1 MAPFVVEAAETV
13 MTCPNCGQR
22 VRAEKTFGGFICPL
36 CHHKL
41 SGGHE
46 HKEGRRM
53 GPQSSDV
60 TRLLTEAAR
69 ADTFSEQQRLIG
81 EAEEAR
87 TQIAAQAARDR
98 EVDLARAV
106 VEERLTPVRVHE
118 HHTAATDW
126 LGEIDTAAP
135 ADAEREMIA
144 QGSVW
149 YAKLHAAVK
158 AHPDEVAQQALGMA
172 QRLAGRYGAGA
183 DAAETAFLDHVGS
196 LYARDQ
202 AAGIVS
208 VAASGVPQ
216 VGEPGNPEMGLQ
228 GPSEPAGLPLE
239 QTSSERAP
247 QIQALDGNTSGGGD
261 YDGWPSPLEMPQ
273 QDVDA
278 ANGDSGTQR
287 VARRPVTAA
296 AHGTGPHRLLVDD
309 HDPDAA
315 GPGDAGWTHPKGSV
329 VQVIDHYGPDEGG
342 DYWAVV
348 KHPGGP
354 RYRNEVSHIDPSK
367 LEPINERN
375 AMQQHTAA
383 CPECSGC
390 QACGGTHRVA
400 VRVTGAS
407 GLDQIDQTVDPHDA
421 PKATPYPTDVAFPW
435 EMPADSSQAISETEQ
450 QLAQREQLK
459 GANRRQLAE
468 RAAHQAAQQAYLR
481 VMSGQD
487 DSGWAGDMGAG
498 GVRPG
503 EQDGGNPG
511 NTFPGNIADADPVYG
526 NGGDNGNQPLRP
538 YGQDEAND
546 YTNNPGINWQP
557 GQPTQYDQGGRA
569 NVVGQPTARRRSDA
583 DPEIQRALA
592 FVRHRREL
600 LDAQG

>member
-1 MAPFVVEAAETV
+1 MAPFVVEAAESV
-13 MTCPNCGQR
+13 VTCPNCGQR
-22 VRAEKTFGGFICPL
+22 VRAAKTFGGFVCPL

-69 ADTFSEQQRLIG
+69 ADTFNEQQRLIG

-135 ADAEREMIA
+135 ADAERQMIA

-158 AHPDEVAQQALGMA
+158 QHPDEVAQQALGMA

-183 DAAETAFLDHVGS
+183 DAAEKAFLDHVGM

-216 VGEPGNPEMGLQ
+216 VGEPGSPEMGLQ

-247 QIQALDGNTSGGGD
+247 AMQAMENNTSAGGD
-261 YDGWPSPLEMPQ
+261 PSTDDPSVLPQ
-273 QDVDA
+273 ANPDV
-278 ANGDSGTQR
+278 ANGDEGDRSDDKLRATTSARHTASEDLADWLNSVSTDQIMRSRQR
-287 VARRPVTAA
+287 IVDHPEGGED
-296 AHGTGPHRLLVDD
+296 HPLVKQIDD
-309 HDPDAA
+309 HMTVRNLL
-315 GPGDAGWTHPKGSV
+315 GTPGHPFRLN
-329 VQVIDHYGPDEGG
+329 
-342 DYWAVV
+342 A
-348 KHPGGP
+348 
-354 RYRNEVSHIDPSK
+354 SK
-367 LEPINERN
+367 INNERT
-375 AMQQHTAA
+375 AMRHITAA

-407 GLDQIDQTVDPHDA
+407 GLDQIDQIVDPHDA

-435 EMPADSSQAISETEQ
+435 EMPQDSSQAISETEQ

-459 GANRRQLAE
+459 GASRRQLAE
-468 RAAHQAAQQAYLR
+468 QAAHQAAQQAYLR

-511 NTFPGNIADADPVYG
+511 NTFPGNLADADPVYG
-526 NGGDNGNQPLRP
+526 QGGDNGNQPLRP

-557 GQPTQYDQGGRA
+557 GQPTQMDLGGRP
-569 NVVGQPTARRRSDA
+569 NQVGQPTARRRSDD
-583 DPEIQRALA
+583 DPEIRRALA

-600 LDAQG
+600 LDAQS